1 MPEHTA
7 SYLIGRTDRIVRAQL
22 EEVLVGTG
30 LSIAEFTALS
40 VLARRPGLSNAR
52 LARRSLVSPQAM
64 HKVVRSLECAGFVSR
79 VSAPEG
85 GRALA
90 TTITST
96 GERMVREILPLIEAA
111 EDRMLHALEADE
123 RRELMRLLTL
133 ATSKTPN
140 AGE

>member
-22 EEVLVGTG
+22 DEVLVGTG

-79 VSAPEG
+79 VRAPEG

-111 EDRMLHALEADE
+111 EDRMLHALDADE